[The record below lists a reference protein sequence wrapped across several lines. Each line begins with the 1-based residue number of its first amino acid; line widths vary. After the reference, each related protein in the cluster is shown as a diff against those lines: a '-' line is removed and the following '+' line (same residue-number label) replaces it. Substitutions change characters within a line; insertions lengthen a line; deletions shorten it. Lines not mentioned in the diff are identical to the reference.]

1 MTMLP
6 ISRLLAGYF
15 SGSGKGGS
23 DTWECSKEGVA
34 EAWDLISSLTLENEA
49 EPEYLSLSAG

>member
-1 MTMLP
+1 MLP